1 MNSKS
6 LTYTGFFSLIV
17 GVVLLFMQSTAID
30 VVVMVLGVAFLLA
43 AVINLYFVFTSK
55 VTVEVNGKKESKG
68 SISFGSLLTAVAAA
82 ALGLWMLL
90 QPSSFSSLLV
100 YVFAALMILA
110 GGYHIVSLLTG
121 FGGIKFPFP
130 FFILPILLVIT
141 GVVVLIL
148 GPVTMMNVIV
158 LVTGICLIVYA
169 VCNFLEAARESSISR
184 GV

>member
-6 LTYTGFFSLIV
+6 LTYTGIITLIV

-43 AVINLYFVFTSK
+43 AAINLYFVFTSR
-55 VTVEVNGKKESKG
+55 VSVEINGKKESKG

-90 QPSSFSSLLV
+90 EPSSFSALLV

-110 GGYHIVSLLTG
+110 GGFHIVSLLSG
-121 FGGIKFPFP
+121 FGGERFPFG
-130 FFILPILLVIT
+130 FFILPILLVLT
-141 GVVVLIL
+141 GIVVLIL
-148 GPVTMMNVIV
+148 GPVTMMNIIV
-158 LVTGICLIVYA
+158 LVTGICLIVYS
-169 VCNFLEAARESSISR
+169 VCNFLEAARESSYSKA
-184 GV
+184 

>member
-6 LTYTGFFSLIV
+6 LTYTGIITLIV

-43 AVINLYFVFTSK
+43 AAINFYFVFTSK
-55 VTVEVNGKKESKG
+55 VTVVINGKKESKG

-90 QPSSFSSLLV
+90 DPSSFSSLLV

-110 GGYHIVSLLTG
+110 GGYHILSLLSG
-121 FGGIKFPFP
+121 PGGVKFPFA
-130 FFILPILLVIT
+130 FYVLPILLVLT
-141 GVVVLIL
+141 GIVVLIL
-148 GPVTMMNVIV
+148 GPVTMKNVIV
-158 LVTGICLIVYA
+158 LVTGICLIVYS
-169 VCNFLEAARESSISR
+169 VCNFLEAARESSYSKE
-184 GV
+184 